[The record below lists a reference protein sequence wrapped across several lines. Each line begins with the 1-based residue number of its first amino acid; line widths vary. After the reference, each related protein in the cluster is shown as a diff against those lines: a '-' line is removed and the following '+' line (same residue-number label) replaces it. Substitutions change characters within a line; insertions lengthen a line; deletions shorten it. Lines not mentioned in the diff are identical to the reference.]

1 MGKIK
6 KRSVEMKKAIV
17 IGSGPAGISASLY
30 LKRSN
35 IDVMVISK
43 GIGALEKAEKI
54 ENFYGTE
61 ALSGTELYER
71 GIESAKKLGIEF
83 IKEQAVSIDF
93 DENFKP
99 VIETDKNSYKADA
112 VLLAMGVSRKSQNIK
127 GLKEFEGKGVSY
139 CAVCDAFFYR
149 NRDVAVLGN
158 GEYALHEASV
168 LAQTSKSVTILSN
181 GLDMETELPENIK
194 YINKKIVSVNGENTV
209 QSVTF
214 DDGEV
219 FKTSGIFVA
228 LGVAGST
235 DLARKIGIEVADN
248 KIIVNENMQT
258 NISSIFAAG
267 DCIGGLL
274 QVSKA
279 VSDGARAGLAMINFL
294 KN

>member
-1 MGKIK
+1 
-6 KRSVEMKKAIV
+6 MKKAII
-17 IGSGPAGISASLY
+17 IGSGPAGISAALY
-30 LKRSN
+30 LKRGN
-35 IDVMVISK
+35 IDVTVISK

-61 ALSGTELYER
+61 PVSGIELYNR

-83 IKEQAVSIDF
+83 ISEQVVSLNF

-99 VIETDKNSYKADA
+99 IVDTEKNSYKADA
-112 VLLAMGVSRKSQNIK
+112 VLLAMGVSRRSANIK

-149 NRDVAVLGN
+149 NKDVAVLGN

-181 GLDMETELPENIK
+181 GLDMETDLPENIG
-194 YINKKIVSVNGENTV
+194 YINKKIISVNGENTV

-214 DDGEV
+214 DDGE
-219 FKTSGIFVA
+219 TLEISGIFVA
-228 LGVAGST
+228 LGIAGSV
-235 DLARKIGIEVADN
+235 DLARKVGVEVSDN
-248 KIIVNENMQT
+248 KIAVNENMQT
-258 NISSIFAAG
+258 NIPFIFAAG
-267 DCIGGLL
+267 DCIGGVL

-279 VSDGARAGLAMINFL
+279 VSDGAMAGLAMINFL
-294 KN
+294 KK